1 MLRAAD
7 VNGDPF
13 PLGMWDGQI
22 DYTEFIAAAFQK
34 DMLLSGNNLQ
44 GAFRMFDT
52 DGDGTVTKDE
62 LKEVFGGGHVSQ
74 RGEAVWD
81 EIMNEVDKNNDG
93 VISFEEFEN
102 AMKVV
107 LGQRATFAQGASRWV
122 KPKRM
127 QGNTVWN

>member
-1 MLRAAD
+1 
-7 VNGDPF
+7 
-13 PLGMWDGQI
+13 
-22 DYTEFIAAAFQK
+22 
-34 DMLLSGNNLQ
+34 
-44 GAFRMFDT
+44 MFDT

-107 LGQRATFAQGASRWV
+107 LGQRATFAQGASR
-122 KPKRM
+122 
-127 QGNTVWN
+127 